1 MAGYDNGKDGK
12 KIPSNRLSRVGM
24 FGSVVTKVATNMAT
38 EGAKQFLSGKR
49 PSAKDLL
56 LTPKNISS
64 ITNQLAQLRGAA
76 MKVGQLLSMDAGDA
90 LPKELTDILAKLRSD
105 AAPMPAKQL
114 ASVLETEW
122 GKTWQ
127 QHFISFTFKP
137 VAAASIGQVHFA
149 YGDDASELAIKV
161 QYPGIKKS
169 ISSDVDNVVTLL
181 RLTGLVPKEV
191 DYKSLLDEAKK
202 QLHDEANYELE
213 AEMGDTFY
221 QLLNDDN
228 RFIVPKVYKEL
239 TTPSILTMSFEQGE
253 AIENLQDLPQ
263 VARDNLVTNLFEL
276 LFKEAFQ
283 FKLVQ
288 TDPNFANYLYQKE
301 SGKIV
306 LLDFGA
312 TRRYGDAISEGYQKL
327 LTCAVNNDKD
337 GVSDAMAH
345 IGFFSNHIF
354 PEQKAAVVNMVMIA
368 CEPIQY
374 DGDYDF
380 GNTDLGSRIHEAGMA
395 LSMEQGY
402 WHTPPADAL
411 FLHRKIGGLFLLA
424 ARLNAKVNLREVFK
438 PFQWETPPTCKRAG

>member
-1 MAGYDNGKDGK
+1 MAAYDNGKDGK

-38 EGAKQFLSGKR
+38 EGAKQLLSGKR

-56 LTPKNISS
+56 LTPKNIGS
-64 ITNQLAQLRGAA
+64 ITDQLAQLRGAA

-127 QHFISFTFKP
+127 KHFISFKFKP
-137 VAAASIGQVHFA
+137 IAAASIGQVHFA

-213 AEMGDTFY
+213 AEMADAFY

-228 RFIVPKVYKEL
+228 RFIVPRVFKSL
-239 TTPSILTMSFEQGE
+239 TTSSILTMSFEQGDP
-253 AIENLQDLPQ
+253 IENLQDLPQ
-263 VARDNLVTNLFEL
+263 VARNHLVRNLFEL

-288 TDPNFANYLYQKE
+288 TDPNFANYLYQQE

-312 TRRYGDAISEGYQKL
+312 TRRYSDHISEGYQKL
-327 LTCAVNNDKD
+327 LTSALNNDKD
-337 GVSDAMAH
+337 GVSESMAQ
-345 IGFFSNHIF
+345 IGFFSDHIF
-354 PEQKAAVVNMVMIA
+354 PEQKAAVVNMVMTA

-380 GNTDLGSRIHEAGMA
+380 GNTDLGSRIHAAGMA

-424 ARLNAKVNLREVFK
+424 ARLNAKVNLREAFEPFK
-438 PFQWETPPTCKRAG
+438 WKATSTCKRAG